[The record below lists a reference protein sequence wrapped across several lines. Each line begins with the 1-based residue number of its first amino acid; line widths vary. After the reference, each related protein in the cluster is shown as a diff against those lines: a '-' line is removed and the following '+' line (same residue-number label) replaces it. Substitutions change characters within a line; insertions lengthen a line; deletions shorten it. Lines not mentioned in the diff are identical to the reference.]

1 MSGVAA
7 LVRLGLADQPIRLDP
22 QRTLTIGRD
31 PRCGLALPE
40 EPGLSR
46 RHAELRCQA
55 DGSWLL
61 CDLGS
66 RNGTWIGE
74 ERLEGC
80 RPLRE
85 GDLIRLGR
93 QGPALVF
100 RAAMAPPGPLPGHR
114 SPTRSPAAA
123 PAAVAARPSSR
134 PPRGS
139 PAAAPIGPGPSDAV
153 RQAGGGGPAGRGGP
167 IASPS
172 GTITV
177 AGRPVPLDQIEDVS
191 LRRQAR
197 HPHSFSWWVL
207 ACLSGLLLLP
217 FRVVFVVVEVAALA
231 LWLGPGSRQ
240 DHLLSLTLR
249 DGLALRHRFQDRATA
264 EAHLQGIRR
273 ALGWGEAP

>member
-1 MSGVAA
+1 VSEVAA

-31 PRCGLALPE
+31 PRCDLALPE

-46 RHAELRCQA
+46 RHAELRRQA
-55 DGSWLL
+55 DGAWLL

-100 RAAMAPPGPLPGHR
+100 RASTAAPGAGPVHPRPSR
-114 SPTRSPAAA
+114 SQVAA
-123 PAAVAARPSSR
+123 PAT
-134 PPRGS
+134 
-139 PAAAPIGPGPSDAV
+139 AAAPIGPDPSESV
-153 RQAGGGGPAGRGGP
+153 RPAGRGGP
-167 IASPS
+167 RARPSS

-177 AGRPVPLDQIEDVS
+177 AGRLVPLDQIEDVS

-217 FRVVFVVVEVAALA
+217 FRVVFVVVEVAALV

>member
-1 MSGVAA
+1 MSEAA
-7 LVRLGLADQPIRLDP
+7 SLVRLGLADQPIRLDP
-22 QRTLTIGRD
+22 QRPLTIGRD
-31 PRCGLALPE
+31 PSCGLALPGE
-40 EPGLSR
+40 RGLSR
-46 RHAELRCQA
+46 RHAELRRQA

-66 RNGTWIGE
+66 SNGTWIGE

-100 RAAMAPPGPLPGHR
+100 RAAMASPGPAPDHP
-114 SPTRSPAAA
+114 SPTRSQAATPAAA
-123 PAAVAARPSSR
+123 VARPSPPSPRRTPAAVPMDAEPAVPS
-134 PPRGS
+134 GS
-139 PAAAPIGPGPSDAV
+139 L
-153 RQAGGGGPAGRGGP
+153 RPAGRGGP
-167 IASPS
+167 VASPS

-177 AGRPVPLDQIEDVS
+177 AGRPVPLDQIEEVS

-207 ACLSGLLLLP
+207 VCLSGLLLLP
-217 FRVVFVVVEVAALA
+217 FRVAFVVVEVAALV

-273 ALGWGEAP
+273 ALGWSEAP

>member
-1 MSGVAA
+1 MSEAA
-7 LVRLGLADQPIRLDP
+7 SLVRLGLADQPIRLDP
-22 QRTLTIGRD
+22 HRPLTIGRD
-31 PRCGLALPE
+31 PSCGLALPE
-40 EPGLSR
+40 ERGLSR
-46 RHAELRCQA
+46 RHAELRRQA

-66 RNGTWIGE
+66 SNGTWIGE

-85 GDLIRLGR
+85 GDMIRLGR

-100 RAAMAPPGPLPGHR
+100 RASMAGSGPGPGHPLPSR
-114 SPTRSPAAA
+114 SQADTPAAA
-123 PAAVAARPSSR
+123 AARSSSPPPQSPPPAAVPM
-134 PPRGS
+134 GS
-139 PAAAPIGPGPSDAV
+139 GLSGSV
-153 RQAGGGGPAGRGGP
+153 RPAGVRTAG
-167 IASPS
+167 PS

-217 FRVVFVVVEVAALA
+217 FRVVFVVVEVVALV

-249 DGLALRHRFQDRATA
+249 DGMALRHRFQDRATA

-273 ALGWGEAP
+273 ALGWGEVP